1 MQKTLI
7 VEINKDVIE
16 EILQEIPENDISLYL
31 NQDGYDDTE
40 IMD

>member
-1 MQKTLI
+1 

-31 NQDGYDDTE
+31 NQDGYDDAA